1 MVRVKRFDIYVGKNY
16 YGKAFAENLEEA
28 CEKVQHHPK
37 LQGNWPVTVTEAEE
51 TTMEYRI
58 RELYEMNFD
67 TFEDFNAAVM
77 ELMEA
82 KEDND

>member
-51 TTMEYRI
+51 TTMEDRI

-77 ELMEA
+77 ELIEA
-82 KEDND
+82 EKDND

>member
-28 CEKVQHHPK
+28 CEKVQNHPK

-58 RELYEMNFD
+58 RDLYEMNFD

-82 KEDND
+82 EENND

>member
-1 MVRVKRFDIYVGKNY
+1 MKRFDIYVGKNY
-16 YGKAFAENLEEA
+16 YGKAFAENLEEV

-37 LQGNWPVTVTEAEE
+37 LQGNCPVTVTEAEE

-67 TFEDFNAAVM
+67 TFEDFSDAVM
-77 ELMEA
+77 ELMAAE
-82 KEDND
+82 ENND

>member
-51 TTMEYRI
+51 TTMEDRI

-77 ELMEA
+77 EIMEA
-82 KEDND
+82 EENND

>member
-1 MVRVKRFDIYVGKNY
+1 MKKFNVYVAGEY
-16 YGKAFAENLEEA
+16 YGKTFAENLEEA

-51 TTMEYRI
+51 TTMEDRI

-82 KEDND
+82 EENND

>member
-51 TTMEYRI
+51 TTMEDRI

-77 ELMEA
+77 ELMAAE
-82 KEDND
+82 ENND

>member
-1 MVRVKRFDIYVGKNY
+1 MKRFDIYIGKEY
-16 YGKAFAENLEEA
+16 YGKTFAKTLEEA
-28 CEKVQHHPK
+28 CEQVQRHPK

-51 TTMEYRI
+51 PTMEYRI
-58 RELYEMNFD
+58 RDLYEMNFD

-82 KEDND
+82 EENK

>member
-1 MVRVKRFDIYVGKNY
+1 MKRFDIYIGKEY
-16 YGKAFAENLEEA
+16 YGKTFAKTLEEA
-28 CEKVQHHPK
+28 CEQVQRHPK

-82 KEDND
+82 EEDND

>member
-58 RELYEMNFD
+58 RDLYEMNFD
-67 TFEDFNAAVM
+67 TFEDLESAVM
-77 ELMEA
+77 KLLVE
-82 KEDND
+82 EDND

>member
-1 MVRVKRFDIYVGKNY
+1 MKKFNVYVAGEY
-16 YGKAFAENLEEA
+16 YGKTFAENLEEA

-51 TTMEYRI
+51 PTMEDRI

-82 KEDND
+82 EENND

>member
-51 TTMEYRI
+51 TTMEDRI

-82 KEDND
+82 EENND